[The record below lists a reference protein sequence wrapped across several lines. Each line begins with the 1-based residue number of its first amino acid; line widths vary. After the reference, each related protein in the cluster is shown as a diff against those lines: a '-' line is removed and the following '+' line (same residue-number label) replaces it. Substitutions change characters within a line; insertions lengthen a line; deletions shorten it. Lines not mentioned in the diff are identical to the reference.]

1 MIPTTPT
8 KRGRPAL
15 GDKAKVYFPQS
26 MVNEATALRLQQLAD
41 EFGLPRGV
49 VLDQIV
55 SFATQRGFFTQQN
68 EKAHKAS
75 TPCAPTNTTGR
86 NVALVVP
93 SVKSVNPISKNHK

>member
-55 SFATQRGFFTQQN
+55 SFATQRGFFTQQAQN
-68 EKAHKAS
+68 KGREAS
-75 TPCAPTNTTGR
+75 TPPGHTNTTGR
-86 NVALVVP
+86 TVAPVKV
-93 SVKSVNPISKNHK
+93 SVK